1 MVIKNPSNN
10 TTQQTML
17 SKRATCST
25 FEEMNLLVFWRNLAV
40 AKKLYTVVGVM
51 ALLIASELF
60 TLLFAMNI
68 LSAVRAFVG
77 GEGLWSKA
85 QKDAVLNL
93 ENYARRH
100 EEKYYEEFLNNL
112 QINLGDHATR
122 IELLNAQPNLEV
134 ARQGLIRG
142 GNHPDDV
149 DGIMKLFI
157 RFHEVSYIKRAI
169 QIWADADNS
178 LFDLLKVSEEL
189 HQKIHRGVPTESVL
203 ETLTK
208 IDALNEKLTLIE
220 NDFSYTLGAGS
231 RWLEHILML
240 TLILAVLTIES
251 TGLFLTISFSRTL
264 SAGLREL
271 NGAAAQVGEGRFDVQ
286 VPIRSKDELGQLAD
300 GLNKMAKDLGQSL
313 EKRFQAETANKS
325 KSLFLANMSHEIRT
339 PLGAIVGFSELLKD
353 PGIKEMERREYIEII
368 HRTGLNLTKI
378 INDIL
383 DLSKVEAGRL
393 EAEKSEFSLT
403 GLLSDIRAIMEL
415 RGREKSIELTF
426 SAKGEVPDF
435 IYSDPLRLRQILVN
449 ILGNA
454 VKFTDHGLIA
464 LTYEVQGKQL
474 VFTIED
480 SGIGISEEYR
490 HLLFKVF
497 SQADDSFTRKHE
509 GTGLGLALSRQLA
522 RLLGGDVYLLASKL
536 SPGCTF
542 VAKIA
547 LEKPSIS
554 TQQAQ
559 VSPSKV
565 TDKAVDRFNG
575 LNVLVVEDVEENR
588 LLLKRILSKRG
599 VTVDTAPNGA
609 LGVDKAM
616 NGDFDLV
623 LMDIQMPVMDGYM
636 ATQELR
642 RQGYRQPIIALTAH
656 AMKED
661 REKCLEMGCNDYL
674 SKPIQAIV
682 LMNTI
687 GKYVAAPV

>member
-1 MVIKNPSNN
+1 
-10 TTQQTML
+10 
-17 SKRATCST
+17 
-25 FEEMNLLVFWRNLAV
+25 MNLLVLWRNLSV

-68 LSAVRAFVG
+68 LSSVRAFVG

-93 ENYARRH
+93 KNYVRRR
-100 EEKYYEEFLNNL
+100 EEKYYEEFLRDL
-112 QINLGDHATR
+112 QINLGDHSTR
-122 IELLNAQPNLEV
+122 IELLKPAPNLEI

-142 GNHPDDV
+142 GNHPSDV
-149 DGIMKLFI
+149 DGIINLFL

-169 QIWADADNS
+169 QIWQDADTS
-178 LFDLLKVSEEL
+178 LFDLINVSEEL
-189 HQKIHRGVPTESVL
+189 HNQVQSNASSEAILT
-203 ETLTK
+203 TLTR

-231 RWLEHILML
+231 RWLEHVLMWA
-240 TLILAVLTIES
+240 LIMAVLTVES
-251 TGLFLTISFSRTL
+251 TGLFLTITFSRTL
-264 SAGLREL
+264 SRGLREL
-271 NGAAAQVGEGRFDVQ
+271 NAAAAQVGEGRFDVQ
-286 VPIRSKDELGQLAD
+286 IPIRSKDELGQLAE
-300 GLNKMAKDLGQSL
+300 GLNKMASDLAQSM
-313 EKRFQAETANKS
+313 EKRYQAESANKS

-353 PGIKEMERREYIEII
+353 PSIKEIERREYIEII
-368 HRTGLNLTKI
+368 HRTSLNLTKI

-393 EAEKSEFSLT
+393 ETEKSEFSLT

-415 RGREKSIELTF
+415 RSREKSIELSF
-426 SAKGEVPDF
+426 ASKGEVPEF

-454 VKFTDHGLIA
+454 VKFTDHGRIA
-464 LTYEVQGKQL
+464 LTYEVQDGQL
-474 VFTIED
+474 IFTIED
-480 SGIGISEEYR
+480 SGIGISEDYR

-522 RLLGGDVYLLASKL
+522 RLLGGDVILLDKQL
-536 SPGCTF
+536 SQGCTF
-542 VAKIA
+542 VAKIQ
-547 LEKPSIS
+547 LEKSPTSR
-554 TQQAQ
+554 AQ
-559 VSPSKV
+559 NSNARTSGV
-565 TDKAVDRFNG
+565 TDRFNG

-588 LLLKRILSKRG
+588 LLLRRILAKRG
-599 VTVDTAPNGA
+599 MAVDTALNGA
-609 LGVDKAM
+609 EGVEKAM
-616 NGDFDLV
+616 QGDFDLV

-661 REKCLEMGCNDYL
+661 RDKCLEMGCNEYL

-687 GKYVAAPV
+687 GKILDDTKEI